1 MNKGK
6 WSKKNLRRIARFLAT
21 LEGHM
26 SVHRTRGKLLERK
39 IIMLMVGGRKR
50 NKGNNTDIFDLHF
63 T

>member
-1 MNKGK
+1 MP
-6 WSKKNLRRIARFLAT
+6 LRRIARFLAT